1 MSRSM
6 PAQRFRYT
14 RMAWGKLAVLLLFTL
29 ILLAPFTG
37 WLMSLPL
44 WAMDVAGHWVSSPL
58 HSRDE
63 RWFNLALLMAAVPS
77 LIALLMRSIERNDR
91 ELRVGVVVG
100 AFAVLAILFAPARNA
115 QRFSNDAIVG
125 ASEFAGTNE
134 RKPAAMADALTSPA
148 RAAAP
153 PPQRSAR
160 EREAE
165 IDALIRGAAASAAQ
179 GDTFYRQQL
188 AMIAAQAQGSNAQ
201 RDAGRYD
208 GAMQLYRETSA
219 ALQPGAAAERIEPI
233 ERALSAAMAADPARA
248 LPPRELGTWRL
259 GAFMQ
264 GLSRHGDAAERPLDI
279 VDAESLRRW
288 REAARANFLQ
298 ALRVNPSFDGAW
310 RGLAWT
316 WLYDQPDL
324 ALGAL
329 TIEAEHAGR
338 AGSSRAVR
346 LRIDAA
352 GGAEASSRF
361 QILQARAQEAA
372 MEQHGLSIPA
382 AVRVMARRPLP
393 PLPPAVAAMQKMVG
407 DGAAV
412 EPASEDLSTIPR
424 LSDALDAV
432 AFRGGK
438 PAASATALLAGPWRR
453 GALVV
458 AGPSDLGRWRG
469 QAGAAGQKAFD
480 ARIAGWPRYRIARGF
495 DLPRGLDRAAP
506 AILVLPAMIERPR
519 GDLGNLV
526 LLDAS
531 SGACTGRYC
540 GWVLRGP

>member
-1 MSRSM
+1 MSRH
-6 PAQRFRYT
+6 PPLQGFRYT
-14 RMAWGKLAVLLLFTL
+14 RMAWGKLAVLLFFTL

-58 HSRDE
+58 HSRSE

-77 LIALLMRSIERNDR
+77 LIAVLMRSIERNDR
-91 ELRVGVVVG
+91 ELRIGVVVA
-100 AFAVLAILFAPARNA
+100 AFAVAAILVAPARNA
-115 QRFSNDAIVG
+115 QRFSADAIVG
-125 ASEFAGTNE
+125 SV
-134 RKPAAMADALTSPA
+134 PAVPAEPSAMADALASQAPA
-148 RAAAP
+148 AVSP

-165 IDALIRGAAASAAQ
+165 IDALIRGAASSAVH
-179 GDTFYRQQL
+179 GDSFYRQQL
-188 AMIAAQAQGSNAQ
+188 AMIAVQARGSNAK
-201 RDAGRYD
+201 RDADRYE
-208 GAMQLYRETSA
+208 GAMRLYREASA
-219 ALQPGAAAERIEPI
+219 VLQPGAGAERIEPI
-233 ERALSAAMAADPARA
+233 EHYLSAAAAADPSRA

-259 GAFMQ
+259 GAFTH
-264 GLSRHGDAAERPLDI
+264 GLGRYGAAAARPLDI
-279 VDAESLRRW
+279 VDAESLRRQ
-288 REAARANFLQ
+288 RDAARANFLQ
-298 ALRVNPSFDGAW
+298 ALRIHPTFDGAW

-329 TIEAEHAGR
+329 IIEAEQAGR
-338 AGSSRAVR
+338 AGGSRAVR
-346 LRIDAA
+346 QRIDAA
-352 GGAEASSRF
+352 GGAEAAPRF

-372 MEQHGLSIPA
+372 MELHGLSIPA

-393 PLPPAVAAMQKMVG
+393 SLPPAVAAMQKMVG
-407 DGAAV
+407 TGVAV
-412 EPASEDLSTIPR
+412 EPAPDDLSTIPR

-432 AFRGGK
+432 AFRGAK
-438 PAASATALLAGPWRR
+438 SAPSTTALLAGPWRR

-458 AGPSDLGRWRG
+458 AGPLDLSRWRARVG
-469 QAGAAGQKAFD
+469 AGGQKSFD

-495 DLPRGLDRAAP
+495 DLPRGLDRSAP
-506 AILVLPAMIERPR
+506 AILILPAMIERPR
-519 GDLGNLV
+519 GDLGNVV

-531 SGACTGRYC
+531 SGACSGRYC

>member
-1 MSRSM
+1 MSR
-6 PAQRFRYT
+6 PKPLQRFRYT
-14 RMAWGKLAVLLLFTL
+14 RMAWGKLAVLLFFTL

-77 LIALLMRSIERNDR
+77 LIALLMRSIEHDDR
-91 ELRVGVVVG
+91 ELRIGVVVA
-100 AFAVLAILFAPARNA
+100 AFAVAAILFAPARNA
-115 QRFSNDAIVG
+115 QRLPDDTIVG
-125 ASEFAGTNE
+125 VPEVVPESGEE
-134 RKPAAMADALTSPA
+134 RAAMADALASPA
-148 RAAAP
+148 RPAAV
-153 PPQRSAR
+153 PPQRSAH

-165 IDALIRGAAASAAQ
+165 IDALIRGAASSAVH
-179 GDTFYRQQL
+179 GDPFYRQQL
-188 AMIAAQAQGSNAQ
+188 AMIAVQAQGSNAQ
-201 RDAGRYD
+201 RDGGRYD
-208 GAMQLYRETSA
+208 GAMQLYREASAELRPGAGAERLAAIEQYLSA
-219 ALQPGAAAERIEPI
+219 AL
-233 ERALSAAMAADPARA
+233 AADPSRA

-259 GAFMQ
+259 GAFMH
-264 GLSRHGDAAERPLDI
+264 GLGRHGAGAERPLDI

-288 REAARANFLQ
+288 HDAARTNFLQ
-298 ALRVNPSFDGAW
+298 ALRINPTFDGAW

-316 WLYDQPDL
+316 WVYDQPDL

-329 TIEAEHAGR
+329 MIEAEQAGR
-338 AGSSRAVR
+338 AGAARAVR
-346 LRIDAA
+346 ERIDAA
-352 GGAEASSRF
+352 GGAEAAPRF
-361 QILQARAQEAA
+361 QILQARAQEVA
-372 MEQHGLSIPA
+372 MELHGLSIPA

-407 DGAAV
+407 TGVAV
-412 EPASEDLSTIPR
+412 EPASDDLSTIPR

-432 AFRGGK
+432 AFRGAK
-438 PAASATALLAGPWRR
+438 PAPSATALLAGPWRR

-458 AGPSDLGRWRG
+458 ADPFDLSRWRARVG
-469 QAGAAGQKAFD
+469 VAGQKSFD

-506 AILVLPAMIERPR
+506 AILVLPVMIEHPR

-531 SGACTGRYC
+531 NGACSGRYC